1 MVSFQAPSRHSIS
14 IHERDGRSSTP
25 PRFPACAQKFR
36 GLDCIAVSS
45 KSLSF
50 AHRAGR
56 SGAPLHRTPAFT
68 RRVET
73 TRTRH
78 EPHCKV
84 PRYRARVRA
93 ARVVRPDTSTIRWGI
108 DPTYPPFE
116 AKQPDGSLAGF
127 DIDLRNAICEQLHAK
142 CVWVEQGFDGM
153 IPAARAQVRRD
164 HVRDDGY
171 RRAAQADRLLEQA
184 VCIAGC
190 ARRAGRLDAAAD
202 RRVARGQARRDRPG
216 TTQEAYAKAE
226 WATKGVTIVSY
237 QNRKVY
243 QDLVNGRLDATFQDK
258 TQAGYSFLKTP
269 RGRATRSRPT

>member
-25 PRFPACAQKFR
+25 P
-36 GLDCIAVSS
+36 VSLALKIS
-45 KSLSF
+45 
-50 AHRAGR
+50 R
-56 SGAPLHRTPAFT
+56 SRLHRSFIEVPVFRAPRRAIRRTLTGRRHSPAAS
-68 RRVET
+68 RP

-93 ARVVRPDTSTIRWGI
+93 ARVVRDTSTIRWGI

-226 WATKGVTIVSY
+226 WATKGVTSRVVSGSR
-237 QNRKVY
+237 QRPPRRDLPG
-243 QDLVNGRLDATFQDK
+243 QDAGRLLVPENAARQ
-258 TQAGYSFLKTP
+258 GYAF
-269 RGRATRSRPT
+269 AAPT